1 MSYAHITVLAFG
13 KMSLLLVL
21 CLALDRWFAVV
32 RPIQYRY
39 NFTTRRTFL
48 YVVVIATITFFCN
61 IPNIP
66 MFDKSIGMYMYFEIT
81 EVIVMVLIPI
91 LLTWIIFIHIWVH
104 SKTSLA
110 MQNAAG
116 GKLKS
121 KLLHMCAVTAI
132 LLTINWLPLQINR
145 LIALIQADGRPSTPL
160 QMIAMVNS
168 CVNPWVYYFTNKG
181 KKRSS
186 KSCCHVLL

>member
-1 MSYAHITVLAFG
+1 
-13 KMSLLLVL
+13 
-21 CLALDRWFAVV
+21 
-32 RPIQYRY
+32 
-39 NFTTRRTFL
+39 
-48 YVVVIATITFFCN
+48 
-61 IPNIP
+61 
-66 MFDKSIGMYMYFEIT
+66 MYFEIT

-145 LIALIQADGRPSTPL
+145 LITLIQADGRPSAPL
-160 QMIAMVNS
+160 QMNCYGQFM
-168 CVNPWVYYFTNKG
+168 C
-181 KKRSS
+181 
-186 KSCCHVLL
+186 